1 MDITSLSTILLAL
14 IALILVLI
22 LPGAVWLLWARPP
35 RGDVLEW
42 LLEAAASS
50 LSLTA
55 LLGML
60 LSLLGIRLTAFSL
73 ASLYGL
79 LLLGWVAVKVWQ
91 GRRIRLR
98 AQNLLMIGALLGF
111 IAWRLYQARALVLP
125 AWVDSV
131 HHTLLVRLMLERGGV
146 PGDWLPYLPVEMF
159 YHYGFHI
166 SAAVFSF
173 FSRIDPPQAVL
184 VFGQVLNALVSL
196 AVYRL
201 GKALFRDVKRA
212 AIASLLVGFAFL
224 MPGYYVSWGRY
235 TLLTGLIVLSAAV
248 AAALDV
254 QRAPASRN
262 AWARLALYSCGVCFC
277 HFLAVGLLALFL
289 LVMAVF
295 ALVKAAR
302 SRTWKAFTWQPFA
315 AAAAGALAASPWLG
329 RVWYYNSQSFSV
341 NLANPFDPTQAQAAQ
356 GLLDYLLYLV
366 GPWRGHV
373 LLLLAGVGVL
383 LAIKKPGLRLL
394 AVWMLLMTWLAT
406 PWGLRFEPFRPDH
419 LAIVLFLPA
428 SLLCAEVLAGA
439 SEALS
444 KVWRKEAGTVGLVL
458 AAGGLLLWGLIDSR
472 DVLNPVTNFITAD
485 DTSALAWI
493 ERNTSPAARFYVNTT
508 PWQWM
513 LYRGVDGG
521 YWIAPATGRATL
533 LPPAAYGWGSRQ
545 YIDAMTE
552 TMKRATQVTGCSE
565 DFWALVNENY
575 LTHIYLRELAGSLQP
590 EGLAGCAGIQPI
602 YKQGRVWI
610 YEIEPNK

>member
-1 MDITSLSTILLAL
+1 MEFTSLSTVLLAL
-14 IALILVLI
+14 IALMVVLI
-22 LPGAVWLLWARPP
+22 LPGAVWLLWARSP

-55 LLGML
+55 LLGMFF
-60 LSLLGIRLTAFSL
+60 SLLGIRLTAFSL
-73 ASLYGL
+73 SSLYGL
-79 LLLGWVAVKVWQ
+79 MLLGWAAVKVWQ
-91 GRRIRLR
+91 GVRIRLR
-98 AQNLLMIGALLGF
+98 APSFLMVGVMLGL
-111 IAWRLYQARALVLP
+111 IAWRLYQARELALP

-146 PGDWLPYLPVEMF
+146 PGDWLPYLPVDMF

-166 SAAVFSF
+166 AAAVFSF

-201 GKALFRDVKRA
+201 GKAVFGDVKRA
-212 AIASLLVGFAFL
+212 AIAGLLVGFAFL
-224 MPGYYVSWGRY
+224 MPGYYVSWGRF
-235 TLLTGLIVLSAAV
+235 TLLTGLIVLAAAV

-254 QRAPASRN
+254 QRVPTSRK

-289 LVMAVF
+289 LVMAGF
-295 ALVKAAR
+295 TLVKAAR
-302 SRTWKAFTWQPFA
+302 ARQWKTFTWQPFA

-329 RVWYYNSQSFSV
+329 RVWYFNSQSFSV
-341 NLANPFDPTQAQAAQ
+341 SLSNPLDAQQAQVTA
-356 GLLDYLLYLV
+356 GLLEYLLYLV

-373 LLLLAGVGVL
+373 LLMLAGVGVL
-383 LAIKKPGLRLL
+383 LAIKKAGLRQL
-394 AVWMLLMTWLAT
+394 AVWGLLMAWLAT

-428 SLLCAEVLAGA
+428 SLLCAEVLASAG
-439 SEALS
+439 EALS
-444 KVWRKEAGTVGLVL
+444 KVWSKAVGAAGLVL
-458 AAGGLLLWGLIDSR
+458 AVGGLLLWGLIDSR
-472 DVLNPVTNFITAD
+472 DVINPVTNFTTTD
-485 DTSALAWI
+485 DTAALAWI
-493 ERNTSPAARFYVNTT
+493 ERNIPASARFYINAT
-508 PWQWM
+508 PWQWK

-521 YWIAPATGRATL
+521 YWITPATGRATL
-533 LPPAAYGWGSRQ
+533 LPPAVYGWGARQ
-545 YIDAMTE
+545 DIDAMAE
-552 TMKRATQVTGCSE
+552 TMQRVTRVKDCSE
-565 DFWALVNENY
+565 EFRALVIENR

-590 EGLAGCAGIQPI
+590 EGLAGCPGIQPI
-602 YKQGRVWI
+602 YQQGKVWI
-610 YEIEPNK
+610 YEIEQNK